1 MTEAIQPAEKPP
13 QRQWGALRLTTG
25 FHLADIVGSV
35 LLIGNT
41 RESQEAVRRVYNLL
55 QEACTDEHQWR
66 EAIDALNRL
75 CNEHP
80 DAHQQSGTWHDGD
93 ATLMSMAL
101 AMEAARAALYKLY
114 PTLYDES
121 RVDGC
126 VFKMFKY
133 LLRAM
138 AQNPNPDSAV
148 YCLQWIER
156 TINLQPKPTASR

>member
-1 MTEAIQPAEKPP
+1 MTDANQPTQKVPE
-13 QRQWGALRLTTG
+13 RQWGAMRLTTG
-25 FHLADIVGSV
+25 FYLADIVGSV
-35 LLIGNT
+35 LLVGNT
-41 RESQEAVRRVYNLL
+41 RESQAAVRRVYNLL

-66 EAIDALNRL
+66 EAIDTLSRL
-75 CNEHP
+75 CSEHP
-80 DAHQQSGTWHDGD
+80 DAHRQSGSWSDGD

-114 PTLYDES
+114 PTLYEEG
-121 RVDGC
+121 RVEGC

-133 LLRAM
+133 LLRTM

-156 TINLQPKPTASR
+156 TMSLQPAPTASR